1 MLNTPVPAPP
11 RVTPPRILI
20 VDDHPNAASILA
32 RGLGQ
37 FNRPVEILT
46 ARSGEEALELIN
58 QSPVD
63 LLITDFMMPGMNGLE
78 LIEKLK
84 EGQEPKHTVLITAYD
99 SPGLAATARRL
110 KVNDYLV
117 KPFQPEKIR
126 TIVGKAL
133 EVLSLP
139 KPAPAIPS
147 TPTQFR
153 ILIADDRPDN
163 VHLLATRLSSE
174 GYTFITAGD
183 GEETLR
189 KVREELPDLVLLDV
203 DMPRKNGFEVLA
215 EMRGD
220 AEIAHVPVIILTAAR
235 ATLRDV
241 VEGLGL
247 GADDYV
253 TKPFDWRELAAR
265 MRAKL
270 RVKQAEDAL
279 RRRNRELGLLPDI
292 GQDLSAR
299 LDVEELADVTLRRS
313 VETLKAANGHLV
325 VFQPDGNALHK
336 HHTPQDFSP
345 WTWEQ
350 AQQRL
355 VAEGIVAQVV
365 ADRQGLIIEDTQVD
379 PHWLKAPNDL
389 TQSALAVPLSSR
401 RGVIGV
407 LTLTHEQPAFFKP
420 DQLALLQAIAGQAAI
435 AIENAQLYTIEHKRV
450 NELVA
455 LNQLTRE
462 ISLFTHS
469 KELFARIPELIQ
481 ETLGYPTISLWLT
494 EEGTLTLRSIAG
506 AENAPRH
513 SILALAPQEVASRG
527 QPVHISG
534 VVEERANPREG
545 SSGGAPPT
553 QSSVAVP
560 LFWEAEMSGV
570 LAIHSLRPYAFQE
583 SDRVLLETVAA
594 QVATALDRI
603 RLFESVEQEERRL
616 AAVLR
621 GAADAILVMDTDGQL
636 RLLNPAGYRLFTTDH
651 VEIKLGQPLP
661 VQRGYDDLIK
671 LLDQARQSGATE
683 QGEIDWPDK
692 RTLAVLITPIE
703 DGGQV
708 AVLHDV
714 THFKDL
720 DRVKNEFIATASH
733 DLKNPIASILGYS
746 DLLEKAG
753 PLNPQ
758 QGDFVNRI
766 QKAAEQMHELVLNLL
781 ELARMDMG
789 TELKL
794 EPCSLSDLLV
804 NMTDEFHPQA
814 AAKQQTLTLL
824 PLDSRPQ
831 VKGDVLRLRQV
842 MRNLVGN
849 AIKYTPV
856 AGQVTVSAEIREQ
869 TVQVK
874 IQDTGIGIPPAD
886 LPFIFDKFYRV
897 QMDAT
902 EGIEGNGLGLAIVKS
917 IVEKHRGQVSVES
930 TVGQGTCFS
939 FTLPLLTA
947 SGELSPDGLGE
958 YNILETQNS
967 VS

>member
-1 MLNTPVPAPP
+1 MDSTAPAPAA
-11 RVTPPRILI
+11 PPRILI

-46 ARSGEEALELIN
+46 ARSGEEALELI
-58 QSPVD
+58 QHSPVD
-63 LLITDFMMPGMNGLE
+63 MLITDFMMPGMNGLE

-84 EGQEPKHTVLITAYD
+84 GEQEPKHTVLITAYD

-117 KPFQPEKIR
+117 KPFQPDKIR
-126 TIVGKAL
+126 SIVGKAL
-133 EVLSLP
+133 EGLNLP
-139 KPAPAIPS
+139 KPPPAAPP
-147 TPTQFR
+147 TPVQFK

-174 GYTFITAGD
+174 GYTFITAAD

-189 KVREELPDLVLLDV
+189 KVRGELPDLVLLDV
-203 DMPRKNGFEVLA
+203 DMPKKNGFEVLA

-220 AEIAHVPVIILTAAR
+220 PDIAHVPVIILTAAR

-299 LDVEELADVTLRRS
+299 LDMEELADVTLRRS
-313 VETLKAANGHLV
+313 VETLKAMNGHLV

-336 HHTPQDFSP
+336 HHTPPDFSP
-345 WTWEQ
+345 WTGEE

-355 VAEGIVAQVV
+355 VTEGVVPQVV
-365 ADRQGLIIEDTQVD
+365 TNRQGLIIEDTQVD
-379 PHWLKAPNDL
+379 PQWLKAPNDL
-389 TQSALAVPLSSR
+389 TQSAIAVPLSSR

-407 LTLTHEQPAFFKP
+407 LTLTHEQPSFFKP
-420 DQLALLQAIAGQAAI
+420 DQLTLLQAIAGQAAI
-435 AIENAQLYTIEHKRV
+435 AIENAQLYTIEHRRV

-469 KELFARIPELIQ
+469 KDLFARIPELIQ
-481 ETLGYPTISLWLT
+481 ETLGYPTVSLWLT
-494 EEGTLTLRSIAG
+494 EEGVLTLRSLAG
-506 AENAPRH
+506 SENAPRH

-527 QPVHISG
+527 QPIHISG
-534 VVEERANPREG
+534 VVEERVGTRAG
-545 SSGGAPPT
+545 VGMPPT

-560 LFWEAEMSGV
+560 LFWEAEVSGV

-603 RLFESVEQEERRL
+603 RLFESVEQEEQRL

-621 GAADAILVMDTDGQL
+621 GAADAILVLDTEGRL

-661 VQRGYDDLIK
+661 SERGYDDLIK

-692 RTLAVLITPIE
+692 RTWSVLITPIE

-720 DRVKNEFIATASH
+720 DRVKSEFIATASH

-753 PLNPQ
+753 ALNTQ
-758 QGDFVNRI
+758 QTDFVHRI

-789 TELKL
+789 TEIKL
-794 EPCSLSDLLV
+794 EPCDLSDLLV
-804 NMTDEFHPQA
+804 SVTDEFQPQA
-814 AAKQQTLTLL
+814 ELKQQTLMLL
-824 PLDSRPQ
+824 PFEGRPRVQ
-831 VKGDVLRLRQV
+831 GDVLRLRQV

-849 AIKYTPV
+849 AIKYTPRT
-856 AGQVTVSAEIREQ
+856 GQVTISAEIREQ
-869 TVQVK
+869 TVRIK

-902 EGIEGNGLGLAIVKS
+902 EGIEGNGLGLAIVRS
-917 IVEKHRGQVSVES
+917 IVEKHNGQVSVES
-930 TVGQGTCFS
+930 TVGQGTGFS
-939 FTLPLLTA
+939 FTLPVLP
-947 SGELSPDGLGE
+947 SPGEPSSAGPVE
-958 YNILETQNS
+958 YNILETNES
-967 VS
+967 FS